1 MHNCCL
7 HGCERHE
14 KRVSFTGS
22 YNMQYITTIYHTMSA
37 LNLHSAA
44 GGSVHGLWRVI
55 SQTQKKRAR
64 SK

>member
-1 MHNCCL
+1 MHNCRL
-7 HGCERHE
+7 PGCERHE

-37 LNLHSAA
+37 LHLHSAA
-44 GGSVHGLWRVI
+44 GGSLWVI
-55 SQTQKKRAR
+55 SQTPQKWAR